1 MNYFA
6 HALDFLES
14 PYLVAGVATPDWLGV
29 VDRRVRVRSKHAL
42 PLIDDADDRVADVA
56 RGIVRHHQDDAWFHE
71 SAAFHELSW
80 QLTVV
85 TRDALPGDEGF
96 RPSFLGHIL
105 VEILLD
111 AELISQKPQRLE
123 KYYQAL
129 ELLDG
134 DVVEQAVNRMA
145 PRPCQRLAALIP
157 HFCREGFLWDYAD
170 DGKLWFRLNQVM
182 RRVTLPPLPES
193 FCRLL
198 PEARR
203 LVSSRAAE
211 LLCPGPGASS
221 LGETVEAE
229 TIPHRNNLAGDARQ

>member
-6 HALDFLES
+6 HALDFLDS
-14 PYLVAGVATPDWLGV
+14 PYLLAGVATPDWLGV
-29 VDRRVRVRSKHAL
+29 IDRRVRVRSKHAL
-42 PLIDDADDRVADVA
+42 PLVDDPDQRVADVA

-80 QLTVV
+80 QLTVI

-111 AELISQKPQRLE
+111 AELISQEPGRLK

-129 ELLDG
+129 DLLDG
-134 DVVEQAVNRMA
+134 ELVQQAVNRVA
-145 PRPCQRLAALIP
+145 PRPCQALAALIP
-157 HFCREGFLWDYAD
+157 RFRREGFLWDYAD

-182 RRVTLPPLPES
+182 RRVALPPLPED
-193 FCRLL
+193 FRRLL

-203 LVSSRAAE
+203 IVSSRATE
-211 LLCPGPGASS
+211 LLCPGPGAPSRR
-221 LGETVEAE
+221 ETVEAE
-229 TIPHRNNLAGDARQ
+229 AIPP